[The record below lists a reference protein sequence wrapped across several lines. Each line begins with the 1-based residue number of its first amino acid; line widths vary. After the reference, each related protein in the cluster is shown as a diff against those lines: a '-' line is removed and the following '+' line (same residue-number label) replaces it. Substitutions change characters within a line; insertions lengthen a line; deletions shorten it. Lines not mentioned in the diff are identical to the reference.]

1 MLIPDNK
8 SRDIIYVNKRL
19 FSIARRRT
27 ADYVVPLLPLASC
40 LDR

>member
-8 SRDIIYVNKRL
+8 SRDIIYVNKRI
-19 FSIARRRT
+19 FSIARRRN
-27 ADYVVPLLPLASC
+27 ADYVVARPLPPSS